1 MEHNRT
7 TCTWD
12 GQNRLA
18 WGHTGTW
25 GFSASKPHTLPA
37 YRPQTHFLLQR
48 ALTLPGASLLR
59 VTLRGKEGSEPAWAF
74 KRPFPMVLW
83 AHLPISHEPQPTRK
97 WNCWVILPPHP
108 HPRRVCAASREG
120 SLIPLTLSPRW
131 LCLWYSLLEG
141 WEDSPHHSC
150 NPQVSEIVRV
160 SVSLM
165 VIAPSW
171 ILGDL
176 LGQGPCPSVVKM
188 DSSFV
193 YLLVKFFFF

>member
-1 MEHNRT
+1 
-7 TCTWD
+7 
-12 GQNRLA
+12 
-18 WGHTGTW
+18 
-25 GFSASKPHTLPA
+25 
-37 YRPQTHFLLQR
+37 
-48 ALTLPGASLLR
+48 
-59 VTLRGKEGSEPAWAF
+59 
-74 KRPFPMVLW
+74 MVLW

-176 LGQGPCPSVVKM
+176 LGQGPCPSVVEM

-193 YLLVKFFFF
+193 YLLVKFFFFLMNIRNWLPIIYALSTEKWNTFWHINKQGCQSLQWVAALRYEPVKPEGTQEGEEELPSRL